1 MYIICANI
9 EINRAWISEFKFEI
23 QITVKTR
30 HHSPVRTQKVR
41 RKKGTDYATMIINH
55 HIDHTLNS
63 HSATQ
68 NKRDVMA
75 RKTSKKTNAKA
86 KNPSSDAGQQE
97 GGFILADPD
106 RIRFQHSKI
115 RPYFSGCGRSVMET
129 LESIRRKEMKP
140 SDLPPIQVIVG
151 PQTEDGP
158 WYFSLNNRRLW
169 VLKRCRE
176 EGLLDKNQIR
186 VRVRS
191 PKSSAEAI
199 RYSLENCALEA
210 KMMKES
216 APGEKKRDATRT
228 KESDSEA
235 PATPGLDLGEELNPQ
250 PLLSLQEDD
259 NADADAD
266 DRSDSDESDDAPGY
280 SNPFSAL
287 S

>member
-1 MYIICANI
+1 MG
-9 EINRAWISEFKFEI
+9 
-23 QITVKTR
+23 
-30 HHSPVRTQKVR
+30 
-41 RKKGTDYATMIINH
+41 RKN
-55 HIDHTLNS
+55 
-63 HSATQ
+63 
-68 NKRDVMA
+68 
-75 RKTSKKTNAKA
+75 TSKKTNSKA
-86 KNPSSDAGQQE
+86 KNPSSDGAGHQE

-106 RIRFQHSKI
+106 RIRFQHSRI

-129 LESIRRKEMKP
+129 LESIRRREMKP

-191 PKSSAEAI
+191 LKSSAEAS

-210 KMMKES
+210 KIMKES
-216 APGEKKRDATRT
+216 APSEKKRDDTRT
-228 KESDSEA
+228 KETYLEA
-235 PATPGLDLGEELNPQ
+235 PVTPGLDLGEELKPQ
-250 PLLSLQEDD
+250 PLLPLQGDD
-259 NADADAD
+259 DADANAND
-266 DRSDSDESDDAPGY
+266 SSDSDESEPPF

>member
-1 MYIICANI
+1 M
-9 EINRAWISEFKFEI
+9 
-23 QITVKTR
+23 
-30 HHSPVRTQKVR
+30 
-41 RKKGTDYATMIINH
+41 G
-55 HIDHTLNS
+55 
-63 HSATQ
+63 
-68 NKRDVMA
+68 

-97 GGFILADPD
+97 GGFIWADPD

-151 PQTEDGP
+151 PQTEEGP

-176 EGLLDKNQIR
+176 EGLLDRNQIR

-191 PKSSAEAI
+191 PKSSAEAS

-216 APGEKKRDATRT
+216 APSEKKRDDTRT

-235 PATPGLDLGEELNPQ
+235 TATPELDLGEELKHK
-250 PLLSLQEDD
+250 PLLSLQGDD
-259 NADADAD
+259 DAGANDS
-266 DRSDSDESDDAPGY
+266 SDSDESDDFRV

>member
-1 MYIICANI
+1 M
-9 EINRAWISEFKFEI
+9 
-23 QITVKTR
+23 
-30 HHSPVRTQKVR
+30 
-41 RKKGTDYATMIINH
+41 G
-55 HIDHTLNS
+55 
-63 HSATQ
+63 
-68 NKRDVMA
+68 
-75 RKTSKKTNAKA
+75 RKTSKTNAKA
-86 KNPSSDAGQQE
+86 KILSSDAGHQE

-191 PKSSAEAI
+191 PKSSAEAS

-216 APGEKKRDATRT
+216 APSEKKRDTRT
-228 KESDSEA
+228 KESDLEA
-235 PATPGLDLGEELNPQ
+235 PATSGLDLGEERKPQ
-250 PLLSLQEDD
+250 PLLSMQGDD
-259 NADADAD
+259 DADADAD
-266 DRSDSDESDDAPGY
+266 DTSDSDESDDRLGFC
-280 SNPFSAL
+280 NPFSAL

>member
-1 MYIICANI
+1 MG
-9 EINRAWISEFKFEI
+9 
-23 QITVKTR
+23 
-30 HHSPVRTQKVR
+30 
-41 RKKGTDYATMIINH
+41 RK
-55 HIDHTLNS
+55 NS
-63 HSATQ
+63 
-68 NKRDVMA
+68 
-75 RKTSKKTNAKA
+75 SKKTISKA
-86 KNPSSDAGQQE
+86 KNPSSDADHQE
-97 GGFILADPD
+97 AGGFILADPD

-129 LESIRRKEMKP
+129 LESIRRKEMTP

-191 PKSSAEAI
+191 PKSSAEAS

-216 APGEKKRDATRT
+216 APSEKKRDDTRT
-228 KESDSEA
+228 KESYSEA
-235 PATPGLDLGEELNPQ
+235 QATAGLDLGEQFKPQ
-250 PLLSLQEDD
+250 PLLPLQVDD
-259 NADADAD
+259 DVDSNDS
-266 DRSDSDESDDAPGY
+266 SDSDESDDFETP
-280 SNPFSAL
+280 NRFSAL

>member
-1 MYIICANI
+1 MG
-9 EINRAWISEFKFEI
+9 
-23 QITVKTR
+23 
-30 HHSPVRTQKVR
+30 
-41 RKKGTDYATMIINH
+41 RKA
-55 HIDHTLNS
+55 
-63 HSATQ
+63 
-68 NKRDVMA
+68 
-75 RKTSKKTNAKA
+75 SKKTNVKA
-86 KNPSSDAGQQE
+86 KTPSSDAGQQE

-115 RPYFSGCGRSVMET
+115 RPYFSGCGRSVMAT
-129 LESIRRKEMKP
+129 LESIRRKEMKA

-186 VRVRS
+186 VRFRR
-191 PKSSAEAI
+191 PKSSAEAS

-216 APGEKKRDATRT
+216 APGEKKGDDT
-228 KESDSEA
+228 KNIESNLE
-235 PATPGLDLGEELNPQ
+235 PGLDPGEELKPQ
-250 PLLSLQEDD
+250 PLHSLQGYD
-259 NADADAD
+259 DADAND
-266 DRSDSDESDDAPGY
+266 SSDSDESDDFRV